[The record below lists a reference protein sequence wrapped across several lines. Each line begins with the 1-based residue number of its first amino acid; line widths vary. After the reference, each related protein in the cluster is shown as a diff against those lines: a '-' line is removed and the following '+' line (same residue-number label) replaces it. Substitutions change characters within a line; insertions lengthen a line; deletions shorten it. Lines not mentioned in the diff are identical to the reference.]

1 VILRVNRTLNV
12 RVCIIQLLINGNC
25 LKLVKHQLVV
35 LVVGWVFLGWVRITM
50 HEVLQKK
57 LTVLEIARV
66 MLIGLSVDSRD
77 SLLEVLTPPDIS
89 FYV

>member
-1 VILRVNRTLNV
+1 MILRVNRTLNV
-12 RVCIIQLLINGNC
+12 RVCIIQLLIKGNWI
-25 LKLVKHQLVV
+25 KLVKHQLVV
-35 LVVGWVFLGWVRITM
+35 LVVGWEFLGWVRITM

-57 LTVLEIARV
+57 FTVLEIARL

-89 FYV
+89 LYV